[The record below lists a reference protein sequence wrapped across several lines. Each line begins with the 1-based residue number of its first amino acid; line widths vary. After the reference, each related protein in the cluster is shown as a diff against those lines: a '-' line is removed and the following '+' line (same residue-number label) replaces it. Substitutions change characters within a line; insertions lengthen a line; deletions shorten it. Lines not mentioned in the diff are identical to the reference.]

1 MQQAKCFFAISVLVI
16 KMCNVKMPSYALVFK
31 FVSDFLDHVRDDETG
46 PSLTPTP
53 SGSVPAPV
61 PSGASAVAAA
71 AASPSSSSSQ
81 SIESQH
87 TQSKAL
93 RCLKLLCESAVL
105 APFLL
110 QLMTAK

>member
-1 MQQAKCFFAISVLVI
+1 M
-16 KMCNVKMPSYALVFK
+16 LVFLNLLLT
-31 FVSDFLDHVRDDETG
+31 FLDHVRDDETV
-46 PSLTPTP
+46 PSLTPTL

-71 AASPSSSSSQ
+71 AAAASPSSSSSSQ

>member
-1 MQQAKCFFAISVLVI
+1 M
-16 KMCNVKMPSYALVFK
+16 LVFLNLLLT
-31 FVSDFLDHVRDDETG
+31 FLDHVRDDETV
-46 PSLTPTP
+46 PSLTPTL

-71 AASPSSSSSQ
+71 AAAAAASPSSSSSSQ

>member
-1 MQQAKCFFAISVLVI
+1 M
-16 KMCNVKMPSYALVFK
+16 LVFLNLLLT
-31 FVSDFLDHVRDDETG
+31 FLDHVRDDETV
-46 PSLTPTP
+46 PSLTPTL

-71 AASPSSSSSQ
+71 AAASPSSSSSSQ

>member
-1 MQQAKCFFAISVLVI
+1 M
-16 KMCNVKMPSYALVFK
+16 LVFLNLLLT
-31 FVSDFLDHVRDDETG
+31 FLDHVRDDETV
-46 PSLTPTP
+46 PSLTPTL

-71 AASPSSSSSQ
+71 AAAAASPSSSSSSQ

>member
-1 MQQAKCFFAISVLVI
+1 M
-16 KMCNVKMPSYALVFK
+16 LVFLNLLLT
-31 FVSDFLDHVRDDETG
+31 FLDHVRDDETV
-46 PSLTPTP
+46 PSLTPTL

-71 AASPSSSSSQ
+71 AAASPSSSSSSQ
-81 SIESQH
+81 SIESQN

>member
-1 MQQAKCFFAISVLVI
+1 M
-16 KMCNVKMPSYALVFK
+16 LVFLNLLLT
-31 FVSDFLDHVRDDETG
+31 FLDHVRDDETV
-46 PSLTPTP
+46 PSLTPTL

-71 AASPSSSSSQ
+71 AAAASPSSSSSSQ
-81 SIESQH
+81 SIESQN

>member
-1 MQQAKCFFAISVLVI
+1 MADSVLVI
-16 KMCNVKMPSYALVFK
+16 KVCNNEMPSYN
-31 FVSDFLDHVRDDETG
+31 VSIYAYDFLDVQDDETG

-53 SGSVPAPV
+53 SGSVPAPL
-61 PSGASAVAAA
+61 PSGASTLPAATAAVA
-71 AASPSSSSSQ
+71 SSSSSQ
-81 SIESQH
+81 SLESQH

>member
-1 MQQAKCFFAISVLVI
+1 
-16 KMCNVKMPSYALVFK
+16 MCDSNWFY
-31 FVSDFLDHVRDDETG
+31 FLDARDDETS

-53 SGSVPAPV
+53 SGSIPAPV
-61 PSGASAVAAA
+61 PSTAPTVAAVSAGTA
-71 AASPSSSSSQ
+71 AASSSQ
-81 SIESQH
+81 STESLH

-93 RCLKLLCESAVL
+93 RCLKLLCDSAVL

>member
-1 MQQAKCFFAISVLVI
+1 MADSVLVI
-16 KMCNVKMPSYALVFK
+16 KGCNNEMPSYNVFIYA
-31 FVSDFLDHVRDDETG
+31 SDFLDVQDDETG

-53 SGSVPAPV
+53 SGAVPAPV
-61 PSGASAVAAA
+61 PSGASTLPAATASVA
-71 AASPSSSSSQ
+71 SSSSQ
-81 SIESQH
+81 SLESQH

>member
-1 MQQAKCFFAISVLVI
+1 M
-16 KMCNVKMPSYALVFK
+16 
-31 FVSDFLDHVRDDETG
+31 RDDETG

-61 PSGASAVAAA
+61 PSGASVVAAA
-71 AASPSSSSSQ
+71 AASPSSSSQ

>member
-1 MQQAKCFFAISVLVI
+1 M
-16 KMCNVKMPSYALVFK
+16 LVFLNLLLT
-31 FVSDFLDHVRDDETG
+31 FLDHVRDDETV
-46 PSLTPTP
+46 PSLTPTL

-71 AASPSSSSSQ
+71 AASPSSSSSSQ
-81 SIESQH
+81 SIGSQH